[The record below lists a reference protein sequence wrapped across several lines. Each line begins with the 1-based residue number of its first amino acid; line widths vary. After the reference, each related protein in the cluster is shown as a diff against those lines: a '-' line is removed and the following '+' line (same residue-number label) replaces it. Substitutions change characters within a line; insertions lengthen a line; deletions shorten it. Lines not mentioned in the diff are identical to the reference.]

1 MLIENMHEREAT
13 RPRAPM
19 TRGNIRM
26 SLAGGCPRAEGYYIL
41 GYAPDPDSR
50 EFDAIARASMDDGNM
65 HEGAIVAELIH
76 LGFNVWNHG
85 DDQLLTFAR
94 GDTLKG
100 LRYSGHPDLFTKIL
114 IDKETGEFGTY
125 GIELKAYRTER
136 FEPYLEGAVE
146 ISRGKYIINPDML
159 KKRPWPIAPQVQL
172 YLHSETAKKQGVD
185 GWIAIIKNKNTA
197 ELAECFV
204 EKDTEYLQS
213 ILTRWAGFWTMMD
226 VKRLPPRFFTD
237 DSTECQYCPFQER
250 CWGVKHPLAL
260 IGKKEITLSKKSI
273 EVLDQAVID
282 RRRGKA
288 AETIGETM
296 LEDARKAWMQE
307 MINYETSEL
316 THNGMT
322 VNVNE
327 ITPHK
332 LASDPAKELLEELK
346 NTGVISEETYT
357 GLFTDNPYQEVRFKD
372 RKV

>member
-1 MLIENMHEREAT
+1 MLIEKMYEREAT

-26 SLAGGCPRAEGYYIL
+26 SLAAGCPRSEGYYIL
-41 GYAPDPDSR
+41 GYEPDEGSRAFDS
-50 EFDAIARASMDDGNM
+50 IARASMDDGNM

-100 LRYSGHPDLFTKIL
+100 LRYSGHPDLFTKVL

-213 ILTRWAGFWTMMD
+213 ILARWAGFWTLMD

-237 DSTECQYCPFQER
+237 DSTECEYCNFQER

-260 IGKKEITLSKKSI
+260 IGKKEIVLSKKSI

-296 LEDARKAWMQE
+296 IEDARKAWVQE
-307 MINYETSEL
+307 MINYETNEI
-316 THNGMT
+316 THDGMT
-322 VNVNE
+322 AKINE

-346 NTGVISEETYT
+346 NTGVISEETYA